1 MTLPALREPTP
12 SLVASYVAQ
21 FEGDA
26 QTAATD
32 RVVARLFQAYPRN
45 RDIED
50 VLLKVVALNGLYSTN
65 IYGTYAVAMH
75 ICALD
80 IDPQLERN
88 SVDVVDQVARVR
100 LGGKAKHLYSFAT
113 KYCSWH
119 VPDAYPIYDT
129 FIEQL
134 MWAYGESGRFAQFA
148 RTDLRDYPR
157 FKEIVERFQAYYGLT
172 EFSFKQLDKFL
183 WRYGRE
189 LFAPDRWL

>member
-1 MTLPALREPTP
+1 MAPPALQEPTP
-12 SLVASYVAQ
+12 SLVAEYVAR
-21 FEGDA
+21 FEGDD
-26 QTAATD
+26 QTVATD
-32 RVVARLFQAYPRN
+32 RVVSRLFQAHPHN

-65 IYGTYAVAMH
+65 IYGTYAVAVH
-75 ICALD
+75 IRELG
-80 IDPQLERN
+80 IDPQLERK
-88 SVDVVDQVARVR
+88 SLDVVDQVARVK
-100 LGGKAKHLYSFAT
+100 LGGKTKRLYSFAT

-134 MWAYGESGRFAQFA
+134 LWAYREQYGFAQFA

-157 FKEIVERFQAYYGLT
+157 FKEIVEWFQARYGLT
-172 EFSFKQLDKFL
+172 EFNFKQLDKFL

-189 LFAPDRWL
+189 LFAPAGWA